1 VETPA
6 NRYERFAALGNQL
19 INTHHRLLEALD
31 DLRAN
36 DGLLSPPGLAD
47 DDRPSRRVVDDDRPS
62 RGVLDDGVRALRGS
76 ADDGERPSH
85 ELADHSEPPPRE
97 LADHCLAFCAA
108 VTRHHTGEDG
118 TVFPE
123 LARRFPELREVLAG
137 LERDHQMMAGMLR
150 RVSEL
155 AGALDTEGALAEL
168 DGLAAL
174 LRSHFAWEEKRLAA
188 ALNSLEPGAMVPRW

>member
-1 VETPA
+1 MIRYRQRRSAPGRETAEGAEAPDHGISVETPA
-6 NRYERFAALGNQL
+6 NRYERFTALGNQL
-19 INTHHRLLEALD
+19 INIHHRLLEALD
-31 DLRAN
+31 DLRA
-36 DGLLSPPGLAD
+36 GAAD
-47 DDRPSRRVVDDDRPS
+47 YDDRPS
-62 RGVLDDGVRALRGS
+62 RGAVDDGVRASRVF
-76 ADDGERPSH
+76 ADGGERPS
-85 ELADHSEPPPRE
+85 RE

-155 AGALDTEGALAEL
+155 AGALDTDGALAEL

-188 ALNSLEPGAMVPRW
+188 ALNSLEPGSMAPRW